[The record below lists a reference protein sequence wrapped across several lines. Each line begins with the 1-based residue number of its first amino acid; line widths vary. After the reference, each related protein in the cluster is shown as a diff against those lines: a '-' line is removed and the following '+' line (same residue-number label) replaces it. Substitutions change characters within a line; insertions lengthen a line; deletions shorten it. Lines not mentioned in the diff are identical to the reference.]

1 VRDQRLLEGLSNFAL
16 LLVFAAVVAMVIM
29 ALSNELAPK
38 GADSPG
44 KLAPY
49 ACGEDV
55 QPAKVRLNVENF
67 FIYTVYFM
75 IFDVLGF
82 VMATTIARPT
92 NVMVPLAYAAASL
105 ISIVI
110 LAAKWRL

>member
-1 VRDQRLLEGLSNFAL
+1 MLEGLSGFAII
-16 LLVFAAVVAMVIM
+16 LVLAVVVAMVIM
-29 ALSNELAPK
+29 AVSNDLAPK

-67 FIYTVYFM
+67 FIY
-75 IFDVLGF
+75 
-82 VMATTIARPT
+82 
-92 NVMVPLAYAAASL
+92 
-105 ISIVI
+105 
-110 LAAKWRL
+110 

>member
-1 VRDQRLLEGLSNFAL
+1 LIEGLSGFAIIL
-16 LLVFAAVVAMVIM
+16 ALAVVVALVIM
-29 ALSNELAPK
+29 AISNDLAPK
-38 GADSPG
+38 GVDSPG

-92 NVMVPLAYAAASL
+92 NVMLPLAYAAASL

-110 LAAKWRL
+110 LTAKWRL